1 MSTNKSG
8 LTYDA
13 ASGIYTYVWKTDK
26 KWGGSCR
33 NLSVELADG
42 STQTVSFP
50 FK

>member
-1 MSTNKSG
+1 MSANKSG

-13 ASGIYTYVWKTDK
+13 GSGIYTYVWKTDK

-33 NLSVELADG
+33 TLSVELADG
-42 STQTVSFP
+42 SSQTVSFS